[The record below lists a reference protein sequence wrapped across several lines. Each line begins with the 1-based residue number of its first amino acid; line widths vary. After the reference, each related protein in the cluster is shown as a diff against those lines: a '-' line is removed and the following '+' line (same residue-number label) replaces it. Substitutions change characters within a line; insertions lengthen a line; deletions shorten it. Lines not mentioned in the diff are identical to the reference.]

1 MHRLLSKRLTKKCVV
16 VLLCLGGK
24 LKSIAWFHPLFLF
37 HLQFLLHS
45 IPCLQ
50 DQLAYAGLGT
60 SGSTTC
66 VSSRTFEH
74 PSDEPSGRLSPVAS
88 ETSTIMVPESI
99 PVDSPATIMSSS
111 RVTVTDLQLEM
122 NPVPVTNLLA
132 RISQW
137 GTWGRLVQVD
147 SIGYRLEVSMN
158 LSYEEGDE
166 LYQLSQS
173 DRFSDVE
180 SESSGEIGSD
190 RGDVVDYEG
199 NLE

>member
-1 MHRLLSKRLTKKCVV
+1 
-16 VLLCLGGK
+16 
-24 LKSIAWFHPLFLF
+24 
-37 HLQFLLHS
+37 
-45 IPCLQ
+45 
-50 DQLAYAGLGT
+50 
-60 SGSTTC
+60 
-66 VSSRTFEH
+66 
-74 PSDEPSGRLSPVAS
+74 
-88 ETSTIMVPESI
+88 MVPESI